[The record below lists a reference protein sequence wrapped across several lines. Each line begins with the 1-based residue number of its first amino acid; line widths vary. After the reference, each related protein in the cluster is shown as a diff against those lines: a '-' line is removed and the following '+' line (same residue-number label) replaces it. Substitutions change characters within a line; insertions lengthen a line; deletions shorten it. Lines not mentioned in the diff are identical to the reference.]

1 MLSAEENEILTRVGP
16 GTPMGRMMR
25 RFWLPIA
32 TSAQLP
38 APDCDP
44 LRAGLLGETFVVFRD
59 TSGTVGVLD
68 ELCMHRC
75 VSLALGRVEK
85 GGIRCLYHGWK
96 FAADGTVLDTPNNT
110 NERFRQ
116 RLRAPAY
123 PVREAGGLIWTYIGP
138 PDKQPEL
145 PQFSFL
151 DGPDENRAVVRL
163 NTPVNYLQLFEGG
176 VDSSHVGILHSNTAN
191 PTWMDEM
198 FTAVTDED
206 YNPGAL
212 ASADNAPLLE
222 VADTAFGFHYAAR
235 RHGPA
240 AADGSAT
247 SSIRITP
254 ALLPVTRI
262 IPAAA
267 FQFFVMEVPASDT
280 ETSTYLIVHG
290 PKPVDRAD
298 ILRIMGLREPFWN
311 DRDCNFLASWADGL
325 GQDRPRMATSWTGYD
340 GIEQEDAILSIS
352 MGAILDRT
360 KEHMVAADRAVI
372 HLRLRLLQSVRCHEE
387 GGDPVGYGVDLSG
400 VRALP
405 DTVTAVSDDWQ
416 QLVPANVT
424 AAPAVTAQPVP
435 PGARV

>member
-16 GTPMGRMMR
+16 DTPMGRMMR
-25 RFWLPIA
+25 RFWLPVA

-38 APDCDP
+38 APDGDP
-44 LRAGLLGETFVVFRD
+44 LRVGLLGETFVVFRD

-96 FAADGTVLDTPNNT
+96 FAADGTVLDTPNNS
-110 NERFRQ
+110 NQRFRE
-116 RLRAPAY
+116 RLRAPAH

-138 PDKQPEL
+138 EDSQPEF
-145 PQFSFL
+145 PRFSFL

-191 PTWMDEM
+191 PTWMDDT

-212 ASADNAPLLE
+212 TVADNAPRLE
-222 VADTAFGFHYAAR
+222 LADTAFGFHYAAKR
-235 RHGPA
+235 QGPP
-240 AADGSAT
+240 AADGSPT
-247 SSIRITP
+247 HSIRVTP
-254 ALLPVTRI
+254 AILPVTRI

-311 DRDCNFLASWADGL
+311 DRDCNFRASWANGL

-340 GIEQEDAILSIS
+340 GIEQEDAVLGIS

-372 HLRLRLLQSVRCHEE
+372 HLRLRLLQSVRRHED
-387 GGDPVGYGVDLSG
+387 GQDPIGLGVDVSR
-400 VRALP
+400 VRARP
-405 DTVTAVSDDWQ
+405 DTVAGAGDDWQ
-416 QLVPANVT
+416 QLVPSNVST
-424 AAPAVTAQPVP
+424 QATHPA
-435 PGARV
+435 ARV